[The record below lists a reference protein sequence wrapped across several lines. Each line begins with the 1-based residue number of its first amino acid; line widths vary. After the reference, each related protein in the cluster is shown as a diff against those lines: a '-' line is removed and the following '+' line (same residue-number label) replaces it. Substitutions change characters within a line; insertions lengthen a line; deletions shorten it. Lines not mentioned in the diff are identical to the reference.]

1 MIRFL
6 ILFVLIAFSINARA
20 TELPTVVVQNG
31 MNKILLTIENNTST
45 PVTNLTVTVD
55 KNHLPD
61 WMVVQEQTISIYEGM
76 TNNVAFP
83 ITIINPP
90 KGSEA
95 EVPFILTDDIGRTW
109 QVLLGMRFSESL
121 PTEAV
126 LLQNVPNPF
135 NPDTVIRYRLGDEL
149 HQRTTL
155 AIYSLEGQLIRL
167 LVNNESQ
174 SQGTYEVR
182 WDGKDDEGRQ
192 VASGPYIYRLVSGNF
207 QTFKKMMLLK

>member
-55 KNHLPD
+55 KNHLPG

-90 KGSEA
+90 EGSEV
-95 EVPFILTDDIGRTW
+95 EVPFVLTDDIGRTW
-109 QVLLGMRFSESL
+109 QVRLGMRFSESL
-121 PTEAV
+121 PTEVV

-135 NPDTVIRYRLGDEL
+135 NPDTVIRYHLGNEL

-155 AIYSLEGQLIRL
+155 AIYSLDGQLIRL

-174 SQGTYEVR
+174 NQGTYEVR

>member
-6 ILFVLIAFSINARA
+6 ILFVLIAFSINVRA

-55 KNHLPD
+55 KNHLPG
-61 WMVVQEQTISIYEGM
+61 WMVVQEQIISIYEGM

-90 KGSEA
+90 KDSEA
-95 EVPFILTDDIGRTW
+95 ELPFVLTDDIGRTW
-109 QVLLGMRFSESL
+109 QVRLGMRFSEPL
-121 PTEAV
+121 PTETV

-135 NPDTVIRYRLGDEL
+135 NPDTVIRYHLGHAL
-149 HQRTTL
+149 QQRTTL
-155 AIYSLEGQLIRL
+155 AIYSLDGQLIRL

-174 SQGTYEVR
+174 NQGTYEVR
-182 WDGKDDEGRQ
+182 WDGKDAGGRQ